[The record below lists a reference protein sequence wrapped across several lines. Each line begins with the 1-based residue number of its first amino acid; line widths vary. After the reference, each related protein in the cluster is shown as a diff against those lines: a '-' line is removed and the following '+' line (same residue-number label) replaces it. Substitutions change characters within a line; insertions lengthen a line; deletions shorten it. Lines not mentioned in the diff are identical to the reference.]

1 MVSSYK
7 KHLLGM
13 LQPNLFRRSMV
24 SSLHQA
30 ASHPKKLVLIGIQ
43 GVQIV
48 LARKGGLMPLENE
61 LYKDLTKKVSFLF
74 SVHQSESFTPNG
86 QSMKLA

>member
-1 MVSSYK
+1 MHK

-13 LQPNLFRRSMV
+13 LQPNLFRQSMV
-24 SSLHQA
+24 NSLHQA

-61 LYKDLTKKVSFLF
+61 LYKDLTKKVPFLF
-74 SVHQSESFTPNG
+74 SFHRSESFTPNG
-86 QSMKLA
+86 QRMKLA